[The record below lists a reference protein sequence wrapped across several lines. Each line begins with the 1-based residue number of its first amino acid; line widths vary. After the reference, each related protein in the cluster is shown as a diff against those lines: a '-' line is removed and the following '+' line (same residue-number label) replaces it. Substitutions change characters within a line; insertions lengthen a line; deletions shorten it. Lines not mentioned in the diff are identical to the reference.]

1 MTPPTPTREP
11 GAPRLGDLDRKAEAS
26 AIAARWAER
35 TQTREAGRDGACDP
49 ALRSHYAQIT
59 RIAGARIASTTDG
72 VGTKVEIAER
82 TRIYDTLAFDL
93 VAMVVDDLAA
103 AGASPVALTNVLD
116 VDRIDVPTVDA
127 LMRGLAGAAVA
138 ADVAV
143 TGGEIAELGSRV
155 GGFGV
160 GMHFNWC
167 ATAIGHYPEG
177 REPLTGANVRP
188 GDALVALESPGFRS
202 NGFSLLRG
210 TLQRAFG
217 DDWHD
222 APGPGGTWGELALTP
237 SVIYAPLVDSLLAAG
252 VALTG
257 AAHVTGGG
265 VPNKLGRVLRATG
278 LGAHLTSPCEP
289 PPYVLE
295 AQRLG
300 DIDDA
305 SAYRAWNM
313 GQGFLLVVRPE
324 AVGDALAACAARGIV
339 GREAGVVDDSGAIRI
354 ESRGLHGGRLTFPT
368 PARAADAG
376 GPP

>member
-1 MTPPTPTREP
+1 MTPPAPTREP

-35 TQTREAGRDGACDP
+35 TQTRRAGRDGACDP
-49 ALRSHYAQIT
+49 ALRSHYAQTT

-72 VGTKVEIAER
+72 IGTKVEIAER
-82 TRIYDTLAFDL
+82 TRTYDTLAFDL

-127 LMRGLAGAAVA
+127 LMRGLADAAVA

-143 TGGEIAELGSRV
+143 TGGEIAELGARV

-177 REPLTGANVRP
+177 REPLTGAEVRP

-210 TLQRAFG
+210 ALERAFG
-217 DDWHD
+217 DDWHE

-295 AQRLG
+295 AQRLAEV
-300 DIDDA
+300 DDA

-313 GQGFLLVVRPE
+313 GQGFVLVVRPG
-324 AVGDALAACAARGIV
+324 AVDDALAACLAHGLV
-339 GREAGVVDDSGAIRI
+339 GKHAGVIDDSGVIRV

-376 GPP
+376 GTP

>member
-35 TQTREAGRDGACDP
+35 TQTRQAGRDGACDP
-49 ALRSHYAQIT
+49 ALRSHYAQTT

-155 GGFGV
+155 GGFGE

>member
-35 TQTREAGRDGACDP
+35 TQTRQAGRDGACDP
-49 ALRSHYAQIT
+49 ALRSHYAQTT

-155 GGFGV
+155 GGFGE

-222 APGPGGTWGELALTP
+222 APGPGATWGELALLP
-237 SVIYAPLVDSLLAAG
+237 SVIYAPLVESLLAAG

>member
-49 ALRSHYAQIT
+49 ALRSHYAQTT

-354 ESRGLHGGRLTFPT
+354 ESRGLHGGRLAFPT

>member
-49 ALRSHYAQIT
+49 ALRSHYAQTT